1 MSVAIRVKDL
11 TKKYKLYQKRSER
24 LANVLGKEKN
34 IKEFYALK
42 GVSFEIK

>member
-24 LANVLGKEKN
+24 LANAFGKEKN
-34 IKEFYALK
+34 IKEFK
-42 GVSFEIK
+42 GRFI